1 MRSFEEPTAATT
13 PETLVMDGI
22 RRTRE
27 IYRYLTPAS
36 LAPFPASHRR
46 SLSKFFDAPNQTPSL
61 IPYVQLAALRC
72 ETAKAIMTVI
82 DRENMYFLAQ
92 VSKRTAN
99 GPRDM
104 PMFETSEDSVLMGCS
119 SVPVSGRVCELTI
132 RLHADETCKFPMFVV
147 SDMSKD
153 TRFAEL
159 DVVASGPKYK
169 FYCGTPIAT
178 RDGVNIGS
186 LAVMDTEPRD
196 GLTDDEE
203 RCLGETA
210 AHIMAFLEL
219 NREAIEGRQARR
231 MGYALNG
238 FVSGKSS
245 MGDELDR
252 PAQSRRPSATV
263 ASYGLAHDKKEDQ
276 APSPR
281 SVRHHRKR
289 PRYSSDNTAESTSSS
304 GPVSDYDTS
313 EVSTKTGDQP
323 VAEIEELDSRSH
335 SKTYARAAN
344 LIRESLELGDQGGV
358 LFVGVTAS
366 PIIPTLLSNVKAGT
380 EEDSTSTGEEFQ
392 PKKVAHAKLSELVS
406 SPTFMKQSRCI
417 PASTLASSMKASPM
431 VEGNGLPG
439 DGSMKLDSEVV
450 NYFVGRY
457 SGGRLWLLEEEEC
470 KSSSDETV
478 QEAES
483 QQGTKS
489 SRIRRRAAELE
500 FLRRAFPEARQLLMT
515 PLWDAQVGRIGS
527 VCFVWSSIQSR
538 LFSTR
543 HELTYLTSFCQT
555 LMAEC
560 SRLDAMMA
568 DKQKSDFVGTISH
581 ELRSPLHGI
590 LASTEFLMDSNLT
603 SFQGSLIHTIDACGK
618 TLLDTINHVLDFS
631 KINSFEKHWQA
642 SNNHEDKSRHKARSV
657 QTEPLGGSALATTA
671 PPLLQL
677 FGATNIS
684 NVLEE
689 VIEGITAGQNYNHS
703 IDLTDTSKTARG
715 RGPRSYSDTVRNVQ
729 ASSKSDAVEV
739 ILDIDPGDW
748 VFMTQPGAV
757 RRIIMNIFG
766 NAIKYTDHGSVKVR
780 LELKGA
786 IAGAQDQTMVLT
798 VKDTGK
804 GISPR
809 FLKSRLF
816 MPFAQENT
824 LAPGTG
830 LGLSICKSI
839 ITMLGGCIDVSSRVN
854 TGTTVQ
860 VSLPLVRPTA
870 TSHSTGDIAHSR
882 ETSASSA
889 LSAQDTTIPEIT
901 NHPMK
906 CRVAIYR
913 SPDAETRPSMWEMSL
928 ALEKYITQW
937 YHVQL
942 VEINGGLTNI
952 VILEEQ
958 DLQSFCNKYG
968 HLLRKL
974 ALIILC
980 NDASRRSQLLT
991 SQLSSISL
999 ARVTEYLAKPC
1010 GPHKLA
1016 KVLRACLDQL
1026 EGPFAATPGSPPT
1039 PGLALGVTNGMNDL
1053 TLGGLGRRAQVVVQ
1067 ATEVLSASQTSQNAQ
1082 HAITSPKLENPHTIN
1097 DDDSFPF
1104 PSHVNSSTT
1113 NGPDTRRPPHAGLTA
1128 EHRSNST
1135 REWIDVPE
1143 PNQVQAPSLLDLRM
1157 LIVDDNAI
1165 NLKLLHTFLKRR
1177 QCSFVATAEN
1187 GAVAVDMFT
1196 SASADQPYEVV
1207 FMDVSMPVM
1216 NGFEATRAI
1225 RDFEKQNKV
1234 KKPAMIIAL
1243 TGLASGRDQAE
1254 GFASGCDIYLTKPVS
1269 FKEVGRLLDNWTAN
1283 QRKDANGEV
1292 MPPVVGGGVSE
1303 NGLQTDATQ

>member
-1 MRSFEEPTAATT
+1 
-13 PETLVMDGI
+13 
-22 RRTRE
+22 
-27 IYRYLTPAS
+27 
-36 LAPFPASHRR
+36 
-46 SLSKFFDAPNQTPSL
+46 
-61 IPYVQLAALRC
+61 
-72 ETAKAIMTVI
+72 
-82 DRENMYFLAQ
+82 MYFLAQ
-92 VSKRTAN
+92 VSKRTGD

-147 SDMSKD
+147 PDMSKD
-153 TRFAEL
+153 TRFAKL

-169 FYCGTPIAT
+169 FYCGTPITT

-245 MGDELDR
+245 LHDELDR
-252 PAQSRRPSATV
+252 PAQSRKPFGTV
-263 ASYGLAHDKKEDQ
+263 ASYGLAHDEKEDQ
-276 APSPR
+276 PPSPHAVEHR
-281 SVRHHRKR
+281 RKR
-289 PRYSSDNTAESTSSS
+289 SGYSSNNTAESTSSF
-304 GPVSDYDTS
+304 GPISDYDTS
-313 EVSTKTGDQP
+313 EIWTKTEDQP
-323 VAEIEELDSRSH
+323 VAETEELESRSH

-344 LIRESLELGDQGGV
+344 LIRESLELGDEGGV

-366 PIIPTLLSNVKAGT
+366 PTISRLLSNVKAGT
-380 EEDSTSTGEEFQ
+380 EEDSTSTGEDFQ
-392 PKKVAHAKLSELVS
+392 PEKIAHPKLSDLVS

-417 PASTLASSMKASPM
+417 PASTLGSSMKASPM
-431 VEGNGLPG
+431 VEGSGLPG
-439 DGSMKLDSEVV
+439 DRSMKLDSEVV

-457 SGGRLWLLEEEEC
+457 SGGHLWLLEEEEG

-478 QEAES
+478 QEAEP

-515 PLWDAQVGRIGS
+515 PLWDAQVGRVVS
-527 VCFVWSSIQSR
+527 VCFVWTSTQTR

-543 HELTYLTSFCQT
+543 HELSYLTSFCQT

-590 LASTEFLMDSNLT
+590 LASTEFLMDSNLS
-603 SFQGSLIHTIDACGK
+603 SFQGSLTHTIDACGK

-642 SNNHEDKSRHKARSV
+642 SNKHKDKSRHNARSA
-657 QTEPLGGSALATTA
+657 QTEPLSGSALATTA

-703 IDLTDTSKTARG
+703 IDLTDTYKAARE
-715 RGPRSYSDTVRNVQ
+715 RGSRGDSDTLKNRQ

-739 ILDIDPGDW
+739 ILDMEPGDW

-757 RRIIMNIFG
+757 RRIFMNIFG

-786 IAGAQDQTMVLT
+786 VAGAQDQTMVMT
-798 VKDTGK
+798 VTDTGK

-809 FLKSRLF
+809 FLKTRLF

-839 ITMLGGCIDVSSRVN
+839 ITMLGGSIDVISRVN
-854 TGTTVQ
+854 AGTTVQ
-860 VSLPLVRPTA
+860 VSLPLVRPTG
-870 TSHSTGDIAHSR
+870 TSHSTGDTAHSR

-901 NHPMK
+901 NHKMK
-906 CRVAIYR
+906 CRVAIYH
-913 SPDAETRPSMWEMSL
+913 SAEAKTHPSVREMSL
-928 ALEKYITQW
+928 TLEKYITQW
-937 YHVQL
+937 YHFQL
-942 VEINGGLTNI
+942 VKIDSGLTSI
-952 VILEEQ
+952 VIMEEQ
-958 DLQSFCNKYG
+958 DVQSFCNKYG

-980 NDASRRSQLLT
+980 NHVSRRSQPLS
-991 SQLSSISL
+991 SQLSFTSH
-999 ARVTEYLAKPC
+999 ARVAEYLSKPC

-1016 KVLRACLDQL
+1016 KVLRACLDKL
-1026 EGPFAATPGSPPT
+1026 EGPSAATPGGPPT
-1039 PGLALGVTNGMNDL
+1039 PGLSPGITDAMNDL
-1053 TLGGLGRRAQVVVQ
+1053 TLGGLRDRAQVVVQ
-1067 ATEVLSASQTSQNAQ
+1067 ATEVLLASQTSQNAQ
-1082 HAITSPKLENPHTIN
+1082 QAITSPNLENPHNIN
-1097 DDDSFPF
+1097 EDDSFPF
-1104 PSHVNSSTT
+1104 PSHVLSPTT
-1113 NGPDTRRPPHAGLTA
+1113 NAPDARRPQHARLTVD
-1128 EHRSNST
+1128 HCSNGT
-1135 REWIDVPE
+1135 EEWFDVPE
-1143 PNQVQAPSLLDLRM
+1143 PIRVQAPSLLDPRM

-1177 QCSFVATAEN
+1177 QCSSVDLAEN
-1187 GAVAVDMFT
+1187 GAVAVNLFT
-1196 SASADQPYEVV
+1196 SAPEDQPYEVV

-1216 NGFEATRAI
+1216 NGFEATKAI
-1225 RDFEKQNKV
+1225 RDFEERNKV
-1234 KKPAMIIAL
+1234 EKPAMIIAL
-1243 TGLASGRDQAE
+1243 TGLASRRDQAE

-1269 FKEVGRLLDNWTAN
+1269 FKEVGKLLDNWTAN
-1283 QRKDANGEV
+1283 QRRDANGEV
-1292 MPPVVGGGVSE
+1292 MPQVIPPVVGGGVSE
-1303 NGLQTDATQ
+1303 NGLQTDSTK